1 MKLYRLELTL
11 FMLIMHVCYAHANE
25 DQIELKPG
33 IGRDAVMANCV
44 MCHSLD
50 MIQINSTFMKK
61 DKWEAT
67 VSKMRKI
74 MGAPIQEEDVAIVV
88 KYLTQNYGIE

>member
-1 MKLYRLELTL
+1 MKYYRLTLTL
-11 FMLIMHVCYAHANE
+11 ITVLITFGYANASE
-25 DQIELKPG
+25 EEIELKPG
-33 IGRDAVMANCV
+33 IGREVVMANCV

-67 VSKMRKI
+67 VNKMRKV
-74 MGAPIQEEDVAIVV
+74 MGAPIQDDDVAIIV
-88 KYLTQNYGIE
+88 KYLTQNYGVE

>member
-1 MKLYRLELTL
+1 MKYYRLTPTL
-11 FMLIMHVCYAHANE
+11 IIGLITFGYAHASE
-25 DQIELKPG
+25 EEFELKPG
-33 IGRDAVMANCV
+33 IGREVVMANCV

-67 VSKMRKI
+67 VNKMRKV
-74 MGAPIQEEDVAIVV
+74 MGAPIQDDDVAIII
-88 KYLTQNYGIE
+88 KYLTQNYGVE

>member
-1 MKLYRLELTL
+1 MKHYRPALTA
-11 FMLIMHVCYAHANE
+11 IMMFIGLSHAHANE

-33 IGRDAVMANCV
+33 TGREVVMANCV

-67 VSKMRKI
+67 VNKMRKV
-74 MGAPIQEEDVAIVV
+74 MGAPIQEEDVAIIV
-88 KYLTQNYGIE
+88 KYLTQNYGVE

>member
-1 MKLYRLELTL
+1 MKYYCFTL
-11 FMLIMHVCYAHANE
+11 AFIMGLITFGYANASE
-25 DQIELKPG
+25 EEIELKPG
-33 IGRDAVMANCV
+33 IGREVVMANCV

-67 VSKMRKI
+67 VNKMRKV
-74 MGAPIQEEDVAIVV
+74 MGAPIQDDDVAIIIR
-88 KYLTQNYGIE
+88 YLTQNYGVE